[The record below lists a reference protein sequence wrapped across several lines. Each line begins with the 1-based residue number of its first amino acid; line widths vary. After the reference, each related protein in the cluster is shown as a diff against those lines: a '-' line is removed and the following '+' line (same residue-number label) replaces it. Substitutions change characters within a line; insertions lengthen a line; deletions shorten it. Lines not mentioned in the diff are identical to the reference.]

1 MDNVLGLYARALR
14 QADATSP
21 RTRRRFSAALL
32 GGAAPAAARSS
43 ESDGRFLAHCP
54 LIRDAD
60 DRPLLGSDGAAFTGA
75 VGAVDIAFF
84 AAAEA

>member
-1 MDNVLGLYARALR
+1 MK
-14 QADATSP
+14 QFQPPDAP
-21 RTRRRFSAALL
+21 ALL
-32 GGAAPAAARSS
+32 GAAAPAAARSS